1 MWDDFCFKF
10 IIIIICMELQ
20 FLLTPC
26 VREYLIK
33 LMIFVVVHAEYVV
46 SAGSIDGCAV
56 LCH

>member
-1 MWDDFCFKF
+1 
-10 IIIIICMELQ
+10 MESSHAHQ
-20 FLLTPC
+20 YTTSVWEF
-26 VREYLIK
+26 LIK